1 MIRCY
6 VAATGIVFALI
17 FAAHIARLFAE
28 GSGLLREPF
37 FILTSALALGA
48 AICAVL
54 LLTRRRL

>member
-1 MIRCY
+1 MRTY
-6 VAATGIVFALI
+6 VGITGLVFALI
-17 FAAHIARLFAE
+17 FAAHVARVWIE
-28 GSGLLREPF
+28 GTWLLREPF